1 MKAKIDAESRV
12 VIPGSIRDE
21 LGIKP
26 NDEVI
31 LEKIADKV
39 IITKS
44 LSPAEFL
51 KEAHLLSEDI
61 RKTKIREIDPLK
73 IKEIWEG

>member
-12 VIPGSIRDE
+12 VIPGTIRNE

-31 LEKIADKV
+31 VEKIADKV
-39 IITKS
+39 IISKS
-44 LSPAEFL
+44 LSPEEFL
-51 KEAHLLSEDI
+51 KEAHLLAEDI
-61 RKTKIREIDPLK
+61 RKTKIRKTDPLK
-73 IKEIWEG
+73 IKEIRER

>member
-12 VIPGSIRDE
+12 VIPGTIHNE

-31 LEKIADKV
+31 VEKIADKV
-39 IITKS
+39 IISKS
-44 LSPAEFL
+44 LSHEEFL
-51 KEAHLLSEDI
+51 EEAHLLAEDI
-61 RKTKIREIDPLK
+61 RKTKIRKIDPLK
-73 IKEIWEG
+73 IKQIWER

>member
-12 VIPGSIRDE
+12 VIPGTIHNE

-31 LEKIADKV
+31 VEKIADKV
-39 IITKS
+39 IISKS
-44 LSPAEFL
+44 LSPEEFL
-51 KEAHLLSEDI
+51 EEAPLLAEDI
-61 RKTKIREIDPLK
+61 
-73 IKEIWEG
+73 

>member
-1 MKAKIDAESRV
+1 MKAKLDEESRI
-12 VIPGSIRDE
+12 VIPGNIRDE

-31 LEKIADKV
+31 VEKIADKV
-39 IITKS
+39 IISKP
-44 LSPAEFL
+44 LSPDEFL
-51 KEAHLLSEDI
+51 EEAHSLAEDI

-73 IKEIWEG
+73 IKEMWKG

>member
-12 VIPGSIRDE
+12 VIPGTIHNE

-31 LEKIADKV
+31 VEKIADNV
-39 IITKS
+39 IISKS
-44 LSPAEFL
+44 LSPEEFL
-51 KEAHLLSEDI
+51 EEAHLLAEDI
-61 RKTKIREIDPLK
+61 RKTKIRKIDPLK
-73 IKEIWEG
+73 IKQIWER

>member
-12 VIPGSIRDE
+12 VIPGTIRNE

-31 LEKIADKV
+31 VEKIADKV
-39 IITKS
+39 IISKS
-44 LSPAEFL
+44 LSPEEFL
-51 KEAHLLSEDI
+51 KEAHLLAEDI
-61 RKTKIREIDPLK
+61 RKTKIRKIDPLK
-73 IKEIWEG
+73 IKEIWER

>member
-12 VIPGSIRDE
+12 VIPGTIRNE

-31 LEKIADKV
+31 VEKIADKV
-39 IITKS
+39 IISKS
-44 LSPAEFL
+44 LSHEEFL
-51 KEAHLLSEDI
+51 EEAHLLAEDI
-61 RKTKIREIDPLK
+61 RKTKIRKIDPLK
-73 IKEIWEG
+73 IKQIWER

>member
-12 VIPGSIRDE
+12 VIPGTIRNE

-31 LEKIADKV
+31 VEKIADKV
-39 IITKS
+39 IISKS
-44 LSPAEFL
+44 LSPEEFL
-51 KEAHLLSEDI
+51 KEAHLLAEDI
-61 RKTKIREIDPLK
+61 RKTKIRKIDPLM
-73 IKEIWEG
+73 IKEIWER